1 MPQPQCKPG
10 WAPGG
15 EAQARGGHACNPA
28 SISARWNT
36 GSDRGMSGERA
47 SLCRAPAA
55 AVPAPAGRRT
65 GAMGSARNH
74 AARPRRAEKGIRP
87 LREATQGA
95 AEKRLLPPQRES
107 LPAEKALR
115 EAGLKQEGRLC
126 KENARFAL
134 EGCAAGSC
142 GVVREKDQARR
153 LALCALGFRDG
164 KHAAGTFR
172 RRGVTAGPS
181 CKRRAS
187 DRGFFH
193 LG

>member
-1 MPQPQCKPG
+1 MPVTRPAFPQGGIPVPIGACPEKGRRSAGRLLLRCPRLQAAEPAQ
-10 WAPGG
+10 WA
-15 EAQARGGHACNPA
+15 ARVTTPPA
-28 SISARWNT
+28 R
-36 GSDRGMSGERA
+36 
-47 SLCRAPAA
+47 
-55 AVPAPAGRRT
+55 AGRR
-65 GAMGSARNH
+65 R
-74 AARPRRAEKGIRP
+74 GIRP

-95 AEKRLLPPQRES
+95 AEKRLLPPKREG

-134 EGCAAGSC
+134 EGCAAGSR

>member
-1 MPQPQCKPG
+1 MPVTRPAFPQGGIPVPIGACPEKGRRSAGRLLLRCPRLQAAEPAQ
-10 WAPGG
+10 WAARVTTPPARAGRRRGNPPSARSDPRGGG
-15 EAQARGGHACNPA
+15 ETP
-28 SISARWNT
+28 
-36 GSDRGMSGERA
+36 
-47 SLCRAPAA
+47 PAA
-55 AVPAPAGRRT
+55 A
-65 GAMGSARNH
+65 
-74 AARPRRAEKGIRP
+74 KGKP
-87 LREATQGA
+87 SGGKT
-95 AEKRLLPPQRES
+95 
-107 LPAEKALR
+107 LR

-134 EGCAAGSC
+134 EGCAAGSR

-164 KHAAGTFR
+164 KHAAGNFR